1 MERRLTA
8 ILAADV
14 VGYSR
19 LMGLDEAGTLSAVNA
34 HRRELIDDCI
44 TEHRGRIV
52 KLMGDGMLV
61 EFASV
66 VNAVACSA
74 AIQRGMASRN
84 ESVPADRRIEF
95 RIGVNLG
102 DVIVEGDDIFGD
114 GVNIAARLEGMA
126 EPGGIIVSS
135 SVRDQV
141 GERLALT
148 FEDLGERTLK
158 NIERPVRVFRIGR
171 EDGQTATR
179 GSLAEPLALPSKPS
193 IAVLPFNN
201 MSGDPEQEYF
211 ADGLVE
217 DLITSL
223 SKFPGLFV
231 IARNSTFAYKGRTV
245 DIRQVARE
253 LGVRYVLEGSVRR
266 GCNPAAHHRT
276 ARRGDRCDAC
286 LGRQVRGRG
295 RGRLRSAGSVDAEHC
310 RRNRAVCTVG

>member
-19 LMGLDEAGTLSAVNA
+19 LMGLDEAGTLSALNA
-34 HRRELIDDCI
+34 HRKELIDDCI

-61 EFASV
+61 EFPSV

-74 AIQRGMASRN
+74 AIQRGMAGRN
-84 ESVPADRRIEF
+84 ESVPADRRIEL

-114 GVNIAARLEGMA
+114 GVNVAARLEGMA

-141 GERLALT
+141 GERLALILRGSRRADAEEHRAAGSCLSGRT
-148 FEDLGERTLK
+148 GRRANGNAPRRPGRTIGAAEQAIDRGLAVQQYERRSGTG
-158 NIERPVRVFRIGR
+158 VFRRRARRRSDHQPVEIPRPIRDRQEFDLRLQGADSGYPPSRQGTGR
-171 EDGQTATR
+171 PLCPGGQR
-179 GSLAEPLALPSKPS
+179 
-193 IAVLPFNN
+193 
-201 MSGDPEQEYF
+201 PE
-211 ADGLVE
+211 
-217 DLITSL
+217 
-223 SKFPGLFV
+223 
-231 IARNSTFAYKGRTV
+231 
-245 DIRQVARE
+245 
-253 LGVRYVLEGSVRR
+253 
-266 GCNPAAHHRT
+266 GCNPVAHHRT

-295 RGRLRSAGSVDAEHC
+295 RGHL
-310 RRNRAVCTVG
+310 